1 MINSRNLLLMFNN
14 SWPNCRARFRWKQW
28 VAMPSGRVTKRTA
41 RYVYMSKT
49 SIAILW
55 HTLLTLVL
63 CSVSANR
70 IHGKINFIVRLLWLM
85 PTLNQIIDG
94 QCAVFVFVLDWV
106 RAFVFGKIMSGG
118 FGASQKRSLSCRTG
132 SSVFL
137 NALFNW
143 KWS

>member
-1 MINSRNLLLMFNN
+1 
-14 SWPNCRARFRWKQW
+14 
-28 VAMPSGRVTKRTA
+28 
-41 RYVYMSKT
+41 
-49 SIAILW
+49 
-55 HTLLTLVL
+55 
-63 CSVSANR
+63 
-70 IHGKINFIVRLLWLM
+70 M

-106 RAFVFGKIMSGG
+106 PAFVFGKIMSGG